1 MPSRFLLRAPFEP
14 AGDQPKAIEQLVD
27 GLRSGLKEQV
37 LMGVTGSGKTNVM
50 SWVIEQIERPILVL
64 SPNKTLAAQL
74 WAEFRRLFPEN
85 AVEYFVSYY
94 DYYQPEAYIARSD
107 TYIEKDS
114 SRNEEIDRMR
124 HSATTALMT
133 RRDVIVVAS
142 VSCIYGIGSVEDYI
156 GESLELEKGQSI
168 RREILLRKL
177 TELLYER
184 NDYDLGRLRFR
195 VRGDIVDVVPASE
208 ERVYRVEFFGDE
220 IERIQELDGVTGE
233 ILGSRDELKIFPA
246 SHYITPREKLNLA
259 LRDIEVE
266 LDERTRWFDEHGRLL
281 EAQRLRQRTMFD
293 LEMLRETGTCA
304 GVENYSRHLTRR
316 QPGDAPY
323 TLLDFL
329 PDDALVFVDESHVGV
344 PQIGGMLGG
353 DRSRKAALVEYG
365 FRLPSA
371 FDNRPLS
378 FEEWEERAQN
388 VIYVTATPG
397 PYETRRAQ
405 RTAEMVVRPTGLVD
419 PTVEVRPT
427 EGQIDDLLAEVKKR
441 TELGQRSLVTTLTKR
456 FAEDLADYL
465 REFGVKV
472 RYLHSELDA
481 MQRIEVLTALRSGE
495 VDVVVGINLLREG
508 LDLPEVAFIGILD
521 ADKEGYLRAYRSFIQ
536 IIGRAARNVEGHVV
550 MYADSITDSM
560 RQALDETERRRNRQ
574 IAYNA
579 EHGITPESVKK
590 AIYALEINENDLQA
604 DAIEIMAGAGV
615 PREDL
620 LAIVR
625 DLEKEMR
632 RLSKELQFE
641 DAARVRDRI
650 IKLRRRLSGEDVSTE
665 KENDADVAKRFR
677 GATKRVERAGRIRHS
692 AEDRARDGM
701 ERLAC
706 HDDGSHGSAQTRR
719 EVFLPAEQRCDGR
732 RVQLVGVA
740 VELEHEMLLGR
751 EIVVGAAERN
761 AGAVRDGAHRGRLV
775 TALLE
780 QVEGGAQ
787 DDRPR
792 RFTAF
797 GLRGFDRQSNLG
809 SRCGLVR
816 VVVGRHDDFLAK
828 RPANHVEDEQVEEM
842 HRAEHEQRDA
852 QPARRLLDHVRRGG
866 GGPARVD
873 EKRHSAEV
881 DQVEAD
887 DEQVVDRVGEAFLF
901 EDGHQEGAAAAVE
914 GTADPD
920 RDHRAGDDVD
930 EVVDKSEI
938 HVYHPSPIDLN
949 MFKLEPN

>member
-1 MPSRFLLRAPFEP
+1 MPNRFRVDAPFKP
-14 AGDQPKAIEQLVD
+14 AGDQPQAIAQLVE
-27 GLRSGLKEQV
+27 GVRSGLTQQV
-37 LMGVTGSGKTNVM
+37 LAGVTGSGKTNVM
-50 SWVIEQIERPILVL
+50 SWVVEELQRPVLVL

-74 WAEFRRLFPEN
+74 CAEFRRLLPEN

-94 DYYQPEAYIARSD
+94 DYYQPEAYIARTD

-114 SRNEEIDRMR
+114 SRNDDIDRMR
-124 HSATTALMT
+124 HSTTQNLLT
-133 RRDVIVVAS
+133 RRDVLVVAS
-142 VSCIYGIGSVEDYI
+142 VSCIYGIGSVEDYM
-156 GESLELEKGQSI
+156 GESLHIEKGQSI
-168 RREILLRKL
+168 RREVFLRKL
-177 TELLYER
+177 TEMLYER
-184 NDYDLGRLRFR
+184 NDYDLARLKFR
-195 VRGDIVDVVPASE
+195 VRGDVVDLVPANE

-220 IERIQELDGVTGE
+220 VERIQELDAITGE
-233 ILGSRDELKIFPA
+233 ILGTKQEFTVFPA
-246 SHYITPREKLNLA
+246 SHYVTPADKLRIA
-259 LRDIEVE
+259 MTDIEAE
-266 LDERTRWFDEHGRLL
+266 LEERCKWFEEHGRLL
-281 EAQRLRQRTMFD
+281 EAQRLRQRTNFD

-304 GVENYSRHLTRR
+304 GIENYSRHLTRR
-316 QPGDAPY
+316 QPGEAPY
-323 TLLDFL
+323 TLMDFL
-329 PDDALVFVDESHVGV
+329 PADTVIFVDESHVAV

-388 VIYVTATPG
+388 VIYVSATPG

-405 RTAEMVVRPTGLVD
+405 GTAEMVVRPTGLVD

-465 REFGVKV
+465 REYGVKV

-481 MQRIEVLTALRSGE
+481 MQRIEVLTALRTGE

-560 RQALDETERRRNRQ
+560 RQALDETDRRRNRQ

-579 EHGITPESVKK
+579 EHGITPETVKK
-590 AIYALEINENDLQA
+590 AIYALEINQNDLQA

-650 IKLRRRLSGEDVSTE
+650 IKLRRRLSGEDVA
-665 KENDADVAKRFR
+665 KEDDAEVAMAIAAAPKQKTMVRNWR
-677 GATKRVERAGRIRHS
+677 K
-692 AEDRARDGM
+692 
-701 ERLAC
+701 
-706 HDDGSHGSAQTRR
+706 TRR
-719 EVFLPAEQRCDGR
+719 
-732 RVQLVGVA
+732 
-740 VELEHEMLLGR
+740 
-751 EIVVGAAERN
+751 
-761 AGAVRDGAHRGRLV
+761 
-775 TALLE
+775 
-780 QVEGGAQ
+780 
-787 DDRPR
+787 
-792 RFTAF
+792 
-797 GLRGFDRQSNLG
+797 
-809 SRCGLVR
+809 
-816 VVVGRHDDFLAK
+816 
-828 RPANHVEDEQVEEM
+828 
-842 HRAEHEQRDA
+842 
-852 QPARRLLDHVRRGG
+852 
-866 GGPARVD
+866 GP
-873 EKRHSAEV
+873 
-881 DQVEAD
+881 
-887 DEQVVDRVGEAFLF
+887 
-901 EDGHQEGAAAAVE
+901 
-914 GTADPD
+914 
-920 RDHRAGDDVD
+920 
-930 EVVDKSEI
+930 
-938 HVYHPSPIDLN
+938 
-949 MFKLEPN
+949 